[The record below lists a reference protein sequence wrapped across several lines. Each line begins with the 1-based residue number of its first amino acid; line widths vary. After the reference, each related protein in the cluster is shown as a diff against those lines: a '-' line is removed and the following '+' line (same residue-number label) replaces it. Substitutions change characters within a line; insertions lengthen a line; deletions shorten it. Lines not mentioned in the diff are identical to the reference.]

1 MQEKMPV
8 VIEDVFSV
16 VGCIK
21 HGCIYAPVLQQVDY
35 ACQKVIRIADGIVIR
50 VQQVLFILHFSVYRS
65 IRQEKSFVGRI
76 AFAVIEVGTVSVQN
90 NELLGCAFVQ
100 L

>member
-50 VQQVLFILHFSVYRS
+50 VQQVLLYFTSASTGVSGRKKLCRPDSVR
-65 IRQEKSFVGRI
+65 G
-76 AFAVIEVGTVSVQN
+76 N
-90 NELLGCAFVQ
+90 
-100 L
+100 